1 MSKHV
6 IECQEHYGAV
16 IDAVRDR
23 YFGADVAAN
32 SGEWFSGRR
41 DFLAALAHIL
51 EEARELRARLSDV
64 EARVQK
70 EKAAWYREVLVR
82 HPYFLDVAERSAAS
96 TAAAGSG
103 VNEELSELTR
113 ALADEAQSTEDLA
126 RVVRKGIGRVR
137 GRPINVEDYL
147 AAVTGAQAT
156 GDVKRAKEEVIQFL
170 FEVNG
175 SGKILEGS
183 EKYAD
188 MYRTT
193 DDLSIERVID
203 AIDAARRAATVGS
216 APGAPVDRQ
225 AGPTLGAATS
235 ATSVEAQTFT
245 EHGRRREQVRRAQ
258 KEQDQRRTAA
268 EEKRRHMDDLQ
279 RAKTA
284 HKKIQ
289 TAKSEKKHR
298 QLPRELYDTPP
309 CKACSKT
316 VDPKNL
322 IACSLCQVLVLMG
335 LQPAQVTYC
344 STECFEKAHKNHLE
358 DSHTCEAGKYCI
370 QIRGAQHS
378 AVAPAKDAAD
388 LPAAGDENPVSA
400 YARKAH
406 RAIWD
411 DVKSQKQHQ
420 QQQQQQQQQQEEEHK
435 QKNEKHRQ
443 TCQEKDQPASD
454 ANRTHEEEA
463 AAAAYLSNVDKF
475 VESLEDVFQSR
486 IGSKLTGKEV
496 KVEYLPPGK

>member
-1 MSKHV
+1 MSVDALTAAPFPELQPDYTLPLIKDWTPTLQRLRESRRKCADRISAAVEACRSSCGKKHV

-23 YFGADVAAN
+23 YFGADAAAN
-32 SGEWFSGRR
+32 RDEWFSDRR
-41 DFLAALAHIL
+41 DFLVALAHIL

-96 TAAAGSG
+96 TAATSGG
-103 VNEELSELTR
+103 VNDELSELAR

-225 AGPTLGAATS
+225 AETS
-235 ATSVEAQTFT
+235 T

-258 KEQDQRRTAA
+258 KEQDQRCTAA

-309 CKACSKT
+309 CKACSKA

-344 STECFEKAHKNHLE
+344 STECFEKAHV
-358 DSHTCEAGKYCI
+358 SH
-370 QIRGAQHS
+370 S
-378 AVAPAKDAAD
+378 PFSL
-388 LPAAGDENPVSA
+388 LPAFSCFLFFLSFFLCFNIPSLPLLPSPS
-400 YARKAH
+400 
-406 RAIWD
+406 W
-411 DVKSQKQHQ
+411 
-420 QQQQQQQQQQEEEHK
+420 
-435 QKNEKHRQ
+435 
-443 TCQEKDQPASD
+443 TCSPIIALWLSD
-454 ANRTHEEEA
+454 
-463 AAAAYLSNVDKF
+463 
-475 VESLEDVFQSR
+475 
-486 IGSKLTGKEV
+486 
-496 KVEYLPPGK
+496 